1 MWNIRPLFQN
11 GPVTPVRGPVR
22 SGAPVPSEVTD
33 SKPVASVSQPTMPRD
48 RFVAGDASVAETL
61 AETCRDALHRV
72 ENAGDWQQAEREGR
86 AALTRMMLKDPNP
99 FARAALDMT
108 DFIGDA
114 RLGAPFLAEVLSRP
128 QALDP
133 GASPRVRLEE
143 MARLGLSVLDQVEDP
158 HAALMA
164 GSVALSA
171 MRQWRPRDPVLQ
183 FAEEAVSDGSLE
195 TREARAALGEAFRQ
209 IRMRD

>member
-22 SGAPVPSEVTD
+22 SGAPEPAEPKESL
-33 SKPVASVSQPTMPRD
+33 VASTAATPRD
-48 RFVAGDASVAETL
+48 RFVAGESAGSGSL
-61 AETCRDALHRV
+61 AQTCREALHRV

-86 AALTRMMLKDPNP
+86 AALTRLMLKEPNP
-99 FARAALDMT
+99 FARAALDMA
-108 DFIGDA
+108 DFIGDP

-133 GASPRVRLEE
+133 GATPRVRLDE
-143 MARLGLSVLDQVEDP
+143 MARLGLSVLDQVEEP
-158 HAALMA
+158 GSALMA

-171 MRQWRPRDPVLQ
+171 MRQWRPRDPALQ
-183 FAEEAVSDGSLE
+183 FAEESIGDAHLGPA
-195 TREARAALGEAFRQ
+195 EARAALAEAFRHVQ
-209 IRMRD
+209 QRD

>member
-22 SGAPVPSEVTD
+22 PGAPAASESRD
-33 SKPVASVSQPTMPRD
+33 SQPAASTPQPTMPRD
-48 RFVAGDASVAETL
+48 RFVAGETSVAETL
-61 AETCRDALHRV
+61 AETCREALHRV

-86 AALTRMMLKDPNP
+86 AALTRLMLKDPNP
-99 FARAALDMT
+99 FARAALDMA
-108 DFIGDA
+108 DFIGDP

-158 HAALMA
+158 HAALMS

-183 FAEEAVSDGSLE
+183 FAEEAVSHGGLE
-195 TREARAALGEAFRQ
+195 PREARPALAEAFRQ
-209 IRMRD
+209 IQMRD